1 MDLSEETD
9 IGGLMTVMAAVTRLA
24 QDDSEFRQ
32 SWTMSA
38 SPDNFES
45 QRTNYS
51 LRDQY
56 SDVTIRV
63 ERASTKLQGLL
74 SALGFDVVT

>member
-38 SPDNFES
+38 VA
-45 QRTNYS
+45 R
-51 LRDQY
+51 
-56 SDVTIRV
+56 
-63 ERASTKLQGLL
+63 
-74 SALGFDVVT
+74 